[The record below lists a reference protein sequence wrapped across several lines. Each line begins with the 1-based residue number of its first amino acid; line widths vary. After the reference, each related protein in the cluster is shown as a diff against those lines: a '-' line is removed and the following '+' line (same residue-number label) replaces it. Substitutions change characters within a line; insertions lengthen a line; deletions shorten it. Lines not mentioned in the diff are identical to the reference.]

1 MLGCHRRIRSGDGAR
16 PLTVPHGSF
25 GIRRHSS
32 LMLAR
37 AQPCS
42 AQSAFPALKRASSA
56 AVRPGSGSP
65 ILRGGPVTDALAH
78 AAKSRTM
85 GSLIRGLRTVKLLS
99 RRVTDTA
106 LPPAAPWCPPFFV
119 WKILRRKLR
128 LFRQSSRHAIA
139 RSASLTLPEAVRID
153 RDQGCASRKLRNR
166 SSQQGISHTA
176 RGLFRSGRR
185 YTFRASQSS
194 NFNWDLRFSLVL
206 LRATKERPMAPAPP
220 RRSTGR

>member
-85 GSLIRGLRTVKLLS
+85 GSLIRGLRTVKLAPFSPRHRHCPAPGCPVVSPLL
-99 RRVTDTA
+99 RVENPSAQTSVIQTIIATRDRA
-106 LPPAAPWCPPFFV
+106 QCLPH
-119 WKILRRKLR
+119 
-128 LFRQSSRHAIA
+128 SSR
-139 RSASLTLPEAVRID
+139 SGQD
-153 RDQGCASRKLRNR
+153 R
-166 SSQQGISHTA
+166 
-176 RGLFRSGRR
+176 
-185 YTFRASQSS
+185 
-194 NFNWDLRFSLVL
+194 
-206 LRATKERPMAPAPP
+206 P
-220 RRSTGR
+220 